1 MDKRS
6 LDALV
11 RECIHCGLCL
21 ESCPTYSEL
30 RRETHSPRGRIH
42 LMKALL
48 DGKLDPQTARFD
60 ALDSC
65 LGCRACETACPSG
78 VQYGHLLESVRA
90 RFVHPHRKFEGKR
103 LVWQGMLDHLIPY
116 PRRLKLGLSPLA
128 MLRRKAPGLLDEA
141 TRRLPPQLA
150 RPLKLVTAPDSSHA
164 ALSEWT
170 PATGERRGTVALLT
184 GCIMQAL
191 YDGVHHATIRMLARS
206 GYDVWIPPS
215 QTCCGALHAHE
226 GDRTRALAFM
236 GANLEAFSRDG
247 LSAILTN
254 SAGCGA
260 AMKDYGHWLDHG
272 DPMQGRASE
281 FAGKTRDIC
290 EFLAEV
296 GIPTPTR
303 SLEWKVAY
311 DDPCHLAH
319 GQGVREAPRS
329 LLRQIPGLQL
339 VPLAESDWCC
349 GGAGSFTLLQIDLS
363 DRLLDRKLAHIRD
376 AAPDAVVTGN
386 PSCLMQLGMGLRRTQ
401 GPPLFHTIEV
411 LDKAYLG
418 T

>member
-1 MDKRS
+1 MDSRS
-6 LDALV
+6 LDMLI

-30 RRETHSPRGRIH
+30 RVETHSPRGRLH

-48 DGKLDPQTARFD
+48 DGKLDPRTLQFD
-60 ALDSC
+60 AFDSC

-90 RFVHPHRKFEGKR
+90 RFVRPYRKVDGKR
-103 LVWQGMLDHLIPY
+103 LVWQGMLDYLLPY

-128 MLRRKAPGLLDEA
+128 VLRRKAPGLLDEA
-141 TRRLPPQLA
+141 ARRLPSELG
-150 RPLKLVTAPDSSHA
+150 RPLKLISAPA
-164 ALSEWT
+164 ATSQPLPEWT

-191 YDGVHHATIRMLARS
+191 YDNVHQASIRVLARA
-206 GYDVWIPPS
+206 GYDVWIPQS
-215 QTCCGALHAHE
+215 QTCCGALHMHE
-226 GDRTRALAFM
+226 GDRTRAQTFM
-236 GANLEAFSRDG
+236 RANLDAFSREG

-260 AMKDYGHWLDHG
+260 AMKDYGHWLEHG
-272 DPMQGRASE
+272 DPLQGKARE
-281 FAGKTRDIC
+281 FSRTTKDIC

-296 GIPTPTR
+296 GIPAP
-303 SLEWKVAY
+303 SKALEWKVAY
-311 DDPCHLAH
+311 HDPCHLAH
-319 GQGVREAPRS
+319 GQGVREAPRA
-329 LLRQIPGLQL
+329 LLRQIPGLKL
-339 VPLAESDWCC
+339 VPLAEADWCC
-349 GGAGSFTLLQIDLS
+349 GGAGSFTLLQVDLS
-363 DRLLDRKLAHIRD
+363 DRLLDRKLSNLRK

-411 LDKAYLG
+411 IDKAYLG
-418 T
+418 K